1 MVQRNIKQNGRKR
14 KNPEIT
20 EENTGDIRI
29 FFFLIIYL
37 IFAGFFIK
45 LFLEA
50 IKIDIVFSKMIFLFV
65 YALVG
70 FGLPILIIEL
80 YIYLKTGKKI
90 FLLKEI

>member
-14 KNPEIT
+14 KNPEMT

-37 IFAGFFIK
+37 IFAGFSIK

-70 FGLPILIIEL
+70 FGCR
-80 YIYLKTGKKI
+80 
-90 FLLKEI
+90 FL